1 MWWEMPE
8 AAIADQSGKV
18 VDRVNK
24 YLSKNNVTHFP
35 ASAGLY
41 PEYEN
46 LVLVSLRIQLDG
58 TITNAQLREAYT
70 DMMYEFGKNLHKEV
84 TKAIKKEN

>member
-8 AAIADQSGKV
+8 AVTADQSGKV

-24 YLSKNNVTHFP
+24 YLSKKNVTHFP

-46 LVLVSLRIQLDG
+46 LVLVSVRIQLNG
-58 TITNAQLREAYT
+58 TVANEQLWEAYT
-70 DMMYEFGKNLHKEV
+70 DMMYEFGKNLNKEV